1 MGIVTN
7 FGKAKLPERGNLARR
22 NDAKAAHWERMV
34 QPAHVQLN
42 VHADAKLTDVNEE
55 GRIHST

>member
-34 QPAHVQLN
+34 QPAHVELD
-42 VHADAKLTDVNEE
+42 VHADAQLADVDED
-55 GRIHST
+55 G